1 MSDPRPTDV
10 AVAVAAAR
18 ACDDKSATDV
28 VILDVG
34 PVLAI
39 VDAFVV
45 ASASNDRQVRA
56 VVDAVQ
62 ERLREEFGRK
72 PRSVEGLEARR
83 WVLLDYGD
91 VVVHVFLAEERAVYR
106 LERLYGDAPRIEWH
120 PDEPARPEGPPP
132 GAGAPEVGPSEDRSP
147 AG

>member
-1 MSDPRPTDV
+1 MSGPRPADL
-10 AVAVAAAR
+10 AVAAAR

-62 ERLREEFGRK
+62 ERLREDFDRK

-91 VVVHVFLAEERAVYR
+91 IVVHVFLAEERSVYR
-106 LERLYGDAPRIEWH
+106 LERLYGDAPRIEWR
-120 PDEPARPEGPPP
+120 PDGPLPSP
-132 GAGAPEVGPSEDRSP
+132 TVPSDAADGPSGVAPP
-147 AG
+147 AGE